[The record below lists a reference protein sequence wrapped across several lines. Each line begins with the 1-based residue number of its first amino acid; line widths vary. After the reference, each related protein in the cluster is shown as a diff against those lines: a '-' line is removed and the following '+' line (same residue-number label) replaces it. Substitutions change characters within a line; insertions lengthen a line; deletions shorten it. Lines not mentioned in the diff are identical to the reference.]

1 MSFSFHRLGRRYN
14 DQFTDHFSSSGYT
27 NFRNLFIEKPAYL
40 SLFFVMGEVCFHLF
54 VRTNMDK
61 TNTVPSI
68 FPGNC
73 RTILAKVKGGKKNE
87 LVIVDT
93 EDGNCSLL

>member
-1 MSFSFHRLGRRYN
+1 
-14 DQFTDHFSSSGYT
+14 
-27 NFRNLFIEKPAYL
+27 
-40 SLFFVMGEVCFHLF
+40 
-54 VRTNMDK
+54 MDK

-73 RTILAKVKGGKKNE
+73 RTILAKVRGGAGGEGGNE

-93 EDGNCSLL
+93 EDGNCSLLRKLLEARGKTGS